1 MKREDVSKIFEGA
14 TEEQINQILN
24 INSADIGNA
33 KQKAETERDGYK
45 AQLDTAQTALK
56 EFEGVDVKE
65 LQVKIDKL
73 NGDLTAKENEY
84 KAKIAD
90 MEFDGKLDGLLSK
103 AGAKS
108 VKAVKALL
116 DVDSLKKSQNQDTD
130 LQAAIDSCKEE
141 NGFLFGSD
149 EPFNNPVAPT
159 GGNPPSNPLAS
170 IRAAMGLNKN
180 AE

>member
-33 KQKAETERDGYK
+33 KAKAETERDNYK
-45 AQLDTAQTALK
+45 SQLDTAQTALK
-56 EFEGVDVKE
+56 DFEGIDVKE
-65 LQVKIDKL
+65 LQGKIDKL
-73 NGDLTAKENEY
+73 NSDLAAQETAY
-84 KAKIAD
+84 KAKITD
-90 MEFDGKLDGLLSK
+90 MEFNGKLDGLLSK
-103 AGAKS
+103 AGARNIKAAKS
-108 VKAVKALL
+108 LL
-116 DVDSLKKSQNQDTD
+116 DVETLKESKNQDAD

-149 EPFNNPVAPT
+149 EPINNPVAPT

-170 IRAAMGLNKN
+170 MRAAMGLKN
-180 AE
+180 EN